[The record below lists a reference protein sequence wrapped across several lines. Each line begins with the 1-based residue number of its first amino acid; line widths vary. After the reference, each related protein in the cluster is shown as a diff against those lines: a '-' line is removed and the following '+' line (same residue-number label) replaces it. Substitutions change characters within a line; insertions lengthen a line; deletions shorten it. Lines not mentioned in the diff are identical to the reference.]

1 MQPRAQPLDGSG
13 EFEVATMTDQ
23 ERDRFLAEP
32 RYGILDTLRSDGSPI
47 SVPVWFD
54 WNGETLRMFTSVL
67 SPKVRRLQADARASL
82 LVVNHLAEP
91 ESWVAFDGPVS
102 IQEEGGI
109 ELAEQLAPRYWDLS
123 DPERRST
130 LELWRKAGG
139 ALRVLE
145 LKPARIRSNKD

>member
-1 MQPRAQPLDGSG
+1 M
-13 EFEVATMTDQ
+13 ATMTDQ

-32 RYGILDTLRSDGSPI
+32 RYGILNTLRSDGSPVA
-47 SVPVWFD
+47 VPVWFD

-67 SPKVRRLQADARASL
+67 SPKVRRLQADPRASL

-102 IQEEGGI
+102 IQEEGGF
-109 ELAEQLAPRYWDLS
+109 ELAERLAPRYWDLS

-130 LELWRKAGG
+130 LELWRKAAG

-145 LKPARIRSNKD
+145 LKPARIRTYKD

>member
-1 MQPRAQPLDGSG
+1 LGGSG

-32 RYGILDTLRSDGSPI
+32 RYGILNTLRSDGSPI
-47 SVPVWFD
+47 AVPVWFD
-54 WNGETLRMFTSVL
+54 WNGEMLRMFTSVL
-67 SPKVRRLQADARASL
+67 SPKVRRLQADPRASL

-102 IQEEGGI
+102 IQEEGGV
-109 ELAEQLAPRYWDLS
+109 ELAERLAPRYWDLS

-130 LELWRKAGG
+130 LELWRKAAG

-145 LKPARIRSNKD
+145 LKPARIRSYKD

>member
-1 MQPRAQPLDGSG
+1 MAAMTEEDRA
-13 EFEVATMTDQ
+13 A
-23 ERDRFLAEP
+23 FLAET
-32 RYGILDTLRSDGSPI
+32 RYGYLTTLISDGSPRT
-47 SVPVWFD
+47 VPVWFD

-67 SPKVRRLQADARASL
+67 SPKIRRLQADPRASL

-102 IQEEGGI
+102 IQEEGGF
-109 ELAEQLAPRYWDLS
+109 ELAERLAPRYWDLS

-130 LELWRKAGG
+130 LELWRKAAG

-145 LKPARIRSNKD
+145 LKPTRIRTYKD